1 MLNIK
6 NAFLL
11 LVFLMLGDVS
21 LNSDD
26 ADESLKDMFLH
37 LFSSNYALLNVKV
50 IQTPLMKTLSE
61 KIKARVGKKCK
72 HILIV
77 GPPSS
82 GKSTTAL
89 WLYQQLKYKNMKVK
103 AIPFS
108 GANEVKIE
116 DNLVVIC
123 DCNLVKTHK
132 PEELK
137 ALLHLKVNL
146 SKRGR
151 LLVIAASALLEVLTF
166 DGSAQS
172 STVRY
177 IITGME
183 KVSTSGFDDAQAKEF
198 IMNISPDTSA
208 EMVEK
213 LIQDS
218 CKVPGLLRECV
229 LQENNVVV
237 LGEHLKRHL
246 SDMLPYVPEY
256 ECRLT
261 LQLLS

>member
-1 MLNIK
+1 M
-6 NAFLL
+6 
-11 LVFLMLGDVS
+11 MLGDVS

-26 ADESLKDMFLH
+26 ADESLRDMFFH

-50 IQTPLMKTLSE
+50 IQTPLMKTLFE

-89 WLYQQLKYKNMKVK
+89 WLYQQLKYKNTKVK

-123 DCNLVKTHK
+123 DCNLVKTAK

-146 SKRGR
+146 SERGG
-151 LLVIAASALLEVLTF
+151 LLVIAAF
-166 DGSAQS
+166 
-172 STVRY
+172 Y
-177 IITGME
+177 
-183 KVSTSGFDDAQAKEF
+183 F
-198 IMNISPDTSA
+198 
-208 EMVEK
+208 
-213 LIQDS
+213 
-218 CKVPGLLRECV
+218 
-229 LQENNVVV
+229 
-237 LGEHLKRHL
+237 
-246 SDMLPYVPEY
+246 
-256 ECRLT
+256 
-261 LQLLS
+261 

>member
-89 WLYQQLKYKNMKVK
+89 WLYQQLSLSLAKYIVC
-103 AIPFS
+103 F
-108 GANEVKIE
+108 
-116 DNLVVIC
+116 
-123 DCNLVKTHK
+123 
-132 PEELK
+132 
-137 ALLHLKVNL
+137 
-146 SKRGR
+146 
-151 LLVIAASALLEVLTF
+151 F
-166 DGSAQS
+166 
-172 STVRY
+172 
-177 IITGME
+177 
-183 KVSTSGFDDAQAKEF
+183 
-198 IMNISPDTSA
+198 
-208 EMVEK
+208 
-213 LIQDS
+213 
-218 CKVPGLLRECV
+218 
-229 LQENNVVV
+229 
-237 LGEHLKRHL
+237 
-246 SDMLPYVPEY
+246 
-256 ECRLT
+256 
-261 LQLLS
+261 